1 MVDSHLFVLEELL
14 VLRLVL
20 EDALD
25 HLLEFENGVV
35 FLCVKEDGRLV
46 AADHEKH
53 VHGGQVLALSLIEKT
68 TDKYRG
74 IVWGL
79 WKGVVKRQRGTD
91 TKAYPCGRRV
101 SPQ

>member
-1 MVDSHLFVLEELL
+1 M
-14 VLRLVL
+14 L

-53 VHGGQVLALSLIEKT
+53 VHGGPEVLALSLVEKT
-68 TDKYRG
+68 NILGPSGASGRG
-74 IVWGL
+74 W
-79 WKGVVKRQRGTD
+79 
-91 TKAYPCGRRV
+91 
-101 SPQ
+101 